1 MDRLR
6 TIVGQ
11 VTTHRAFMPVAITV
25 IALTLGV
32 LFAFEHSRNL
42 LKVRGPYLLILAAI
56 ITFPVFAF
64 RFFDPHEDSRPIG
77 SYFVLVAIYY
87 IMLGSPDFVAFF
99 RMVLFERMPPGT
111 IKQLLFG
118 LAAFG
123 ALAGGLHYALRIWLP
138 DVDSGKRFLAISGL
152 KFFVYALLHVIYL
165 NLFVAIAREKFGITT
180 VFS

>member
-1 MDRLR
+1 
-6 TIVGQ
+6 
-11 VTTHRAFMPVAITV
+11 
-25 IALTLGV
+25 
-32 LFAFEHSRNL
+32 
-42 LKVRGPYLLILAAI
+42 
-56 ITFPVFAF
+56 
-64 RFFDPHEDSRPIG
+64 
-77 SYFVLVAIYY
+77 
-87 IMLGSPDFVAFF
+87 
-99 RMVLFERMPPGT
+99 MPPGT